1 MQSFQFRLEQILRW
15 RRKEF
20 EAEEARL
27 GPLLAEQKRLEAA
40 RREILAARDRAG
52 RELMATRRV
61 DGSDLAALGSF
72 RVRLERD
79 LEANARERRE
89 AAERLAGQQAR
100 VMEAHRRVRL
110 LEKLRHRKL
119 EEWRVTWN
127 RELENFAGEAFLA
140 RWRAHG

>member
-1 MQSFQFRLEQILRW
+1 MQNFQFRLERILNW

-27 GPLLAEQKRLEAA
+27 GILVAERKRLEAA
-40 RREILAARDRAG
+40 RCEILSAWDRAG
-52 RELMATRRV
+52 TKLLAMGRV
-61 DGSDLAALGSF
+61 DGGDLAALGGF
-72 RVRLERD
+72 RVRLQRD

-119 EEWRVTWN
+119 EEWRVAWN
-127 RELENFAGEAFLA
+127 REIENFASEAFLA

>member
-1 MQSFQFRLEQILRW
+1 MQSFEFRLERILSW

-27 GPLLAEQKRLEAA
+27 GLLVAEQKRLEAA
-40 RREILAARDRAG
+40 GREILAAWDRAG
-52 RELMATRRV
+52 TELLARGRV
-61 DGSDLAALGSF
+61 DGGDLAALGGF

-79 LEANARERRE
+79 LEANARQRQE

-119 EEWRVTWN
+119 EEWRIAWN
-127 RELENFAGEAFLA
+127 RELENFAGESFLA

>member
-1 MQSFQFRLEQILRW
+1 MQSFKFRLERILSW

-27 GPLLAEQKRLEAA
+27 GVLVAEQKRLEAA
-40 RREILAARDRAG
+40 QREILAAWDRAG
-52 RELMATRRV
+52 TELLARDHV
-61 DGSDLAALGSF
+61 DGGDLAALGGF
-72 RVRLERD
+72 RVRLEKD
-79 LEANARERRE
+79 LETNACRRKE

-110 LEKLRHRKL
+110 LEKLRHRRE
-119 EEWRVTWN
+119 EEWRIAWN

-140 RWRAHG
+140 RWCAHG